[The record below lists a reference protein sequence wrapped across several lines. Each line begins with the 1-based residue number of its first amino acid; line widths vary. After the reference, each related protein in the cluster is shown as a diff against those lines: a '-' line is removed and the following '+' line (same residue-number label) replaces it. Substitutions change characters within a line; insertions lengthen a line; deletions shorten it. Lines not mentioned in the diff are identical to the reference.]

1 MLPGLRRGWVFL
13 LIVDLFKAVNAWVRS
28 KFGNV
33 LKLYLVFFEYQQIVT
48 IDSKWIQRHYFTALR
63 SLCQETGGTWT
74 EKQRAITSKH
84 LHHFGSPYNTSFCN
98 HFEIKFLFWPLLPT
112 KIYGMWDV
120 NYFTTKDCPPPPQK
134 RKNLQKQVFNRKS
147 QGVFGVALS
156 PPLFIDFFEEE

>member
-1 MLPGLRRGWVFL
+1 MLPGLRRGSVFL
-13 LIVDLFKAVNAWVRS
+13 LIVDSFKAVNAWVRS

-33 LKLYLVFFEYQQIVT
+33 LKLYLVFFEYQQTVT

-98 HFEIKFLFWPLLPT
+98 HFEIKFLFWHLLPT
-112 KIYGMWDV
+112 KIYGMGDV
-120 NYFTTKDCPPPPQK
+120 NYFTTPLKK
-134 RKNLQKQVFNRKS
+134 GKTFKKS
-147 QGVFGVALS
+147 FAPVKVKEYLGLPS
-156 PPLFIDFFEEE
+156 PRLFMDFFEEE